1 MPAKPSPQ
9 AAALNRAVAQLRA
22 RPDPAPRAQA
32 RGMATIEF
40 GAFRRE
46 FAFVNL
52 NDLRFQLI
60 TLQSEAADFAAL
72 VGVEPSIHVTVESGV
87 HISREA
93 EAAVAAMPAG
103 KRAAA
108 PCGQHVSANRVAQ
121 HAARCAACRKL
132 KTKAKAAPA
141 RVPAAAPAAAQ
152 RNAVTGHK
160 ACPKCARS
168 FQYPKAL
175 AKHIAACQGAADQ
188 PAKPAAKPA
197 AMPRHAVGIVSLA
210 DASHATVRDACPGAD
225 LHFFTGA
232 VQPSGIYPRHL
243 VLMKWADPSWKHY
256 CVTQNIEHDLCTTAL
271 EVITAVRAATKAA
284 GNGEGE

>member
-60 TLQSEAADFAAL
+60 TLQFEAADFAAL
-72 VGVEPSIHVTVESGV
+72 VGVAPPVARAV
-87 HISREA
+87 
-93 EAAVAAMPAG
+93 AAVAAMPAG

-132 KTKAKAAPA
+132 KTKATAAPA

-175 AKHIAACQGAADQ
+175 AKHIAACQGAAGQ

-225 LHFFTGA
+225 LHFYSGV

-243 VLMKWADPSWKHY
+243 VLMKWADPSWKYY
-256 CVTQNIEHDLCTTAL
+256 CVTQNIEHDLCTDAL
-271 EVITAVRAATKAA
+271 EVIAAVRAAVKAA

>member
-60 TLQSEAADFAAL
+60 TLQFEAADFAAL
-72 VGVEPSIHVTVESGV
+72 VGVAPPVARAV
-87 HISREA
+87 
-93 EAAVAAMPAG
+93 AAVAAMPAG

-175 AKHIAACQGAADQ
+175 AKHIAACQGAAGQ

-225 LHFFTGA
+225 LHFYSGV

-243 VLMKWADPSWKHY
+243 VLMKWADPSWKYY
-256 CVTQNIEHDLCTTAL
+256 CVTQNIEHDLCTTAP
-271 EVITAVRAATKAA
+271 EVIAAVRAAVKAA